1 MCRIHGDMDM
11 GEHIAKKVLEVEPKD
26 IAGYLLP
33 RNIYVVD

>member
-1 MCRIHGDMDM
+1 MDM